1 MLCNPIES
9 LPTCSRDIVKA
20 QQNLLEQDDYKYQV
34 EKLSYKSL
42 KKNVHARFFGLPVC
56 PELHRTVFPKNV
68 DLGCFLKVTGKHNE
82 ILLNSVTE
90 LVKTAMK
97 NKVTIKWI
105 LTKAAA
111 ISPCTIC
118 LCKSTDS
125 NYNL

>member
-90 LVKTAMK
+90 LVKTAVE
-97 NKVTIKWI
+97 N
-105 LTKAAA
+105 
-111 ISPCTIC
+111 
-118 LCKSTDS
+118 
-125 NYNL
+125 